1 MTSTALFNISI
12 KPMETDSQNCWIVQE
27 NKMMFVFYYNPTV
40 HGQQP
45 LELLPATMEKFEHDL
60 LTKAQ

>member
-27 NKMMFVFYYNPTV
+27 NKIAFVFYYNPTV
-40 HGQQP
+40 HGPQP
-45 LELLPATMEKFEHDL
+45 LELLPATMEKFAHDL
-60 LTKAQ
+60 LTKQQ